1 MRLYRIENNEI
12 RKYKIRLLTHSPSF
26 IIFIQKFAGHVSLK
40 S

>member
-1 MRLYRIENNEI
+1 MRLYRIENNAI
-12 RKYKIRLLTHSPSF
+12 RNYEIRLLTNSPSF